1 MREQEV
7 QIAKSRSPGVLLAVV
22 KCWQAETVR
31 ESFCGHV
38 SARRPFGRGGQPI
51 DSIGT
56 EPSPARQHRAH
67 ERHGTPGSMETRC
80 PSRP

>member
-1 MREQEV
+1 MREHEV
-7 QIAKSRSPGVLLAVV
+7 QTAYSRSPGFCPVV
-22 KCWQAETVR
+22 KSWQAETVR
-31 ESFCGHV
+31 ESSCAHV

-56 EPSPARQHRAH
+56 EPSLARQHRAH

-80 PSRP
+80 ATRP